1 MNSITNYF
9 IFVAFI
15 LNVCLVLAANEDE
28 IKSLP
33 GLSEPINFKQYSGYL
48 NITEGKH
55 YFYWFVE
62 SQKDPENAPV
72 VLWLNGGPGCS
83 SLFGNLGENGPF
95 RVNSDGKTLV
105 LNPHS
110 WNTVANVIYLESPVS
125 VGFSY
130 KDDKQYHNSDKSTA
144 EDNHLALEAF
154 FEKFPNLKKNPFY
167 ITGESYA
174 GIYIP
179 MLAHEIFSTKST
191 INLKGNVKS

>member
-1 MNSITNYF
+1 MNSF
-9 IFVAFI
+9 IIYNIFI
-15 LNVCLVLAANEDE
+15 IFAVNLFLVFAANDDE
-28 IKSLP
+28 IKDLP
-33 GLSEPINFKQYSGYL
+33 GLPKAINFKQYSGYL
-48 NITEGKH
+48 DITEGKH

-95 RVNSDGKTLV
+95 RVNADGKTLV

-130 KDDKQYHNSDKSTA
+130 KDDKKYHNTDKSTA

-174 GIYIP
+174 GVYIP
-179 MLAHEIFSTKST
+179 MLAQQIFATKSA
-191 INLKGNVKS
+191 IKLKGN

>member
-48 NITEGKH
+48 DITEGKH
-55 YFYWFVE
+55 FFYWFVE

-105 LNPHS
+105 LNPSS
-110 WNTVANVIYLESPVS
+110 WNKVANVIYLESPV
-125 VGFSY
+125 GTGYSY
-130 KDDKQYHNSDKSTA
+130 KDDKKYHNTDVSTA
-144 EDNHLALEAF
+144 EDNHLVMEAF
-154 FEKFPNLKKNPFY
+154 FKKYPNLKKNPFY

-179 MLAHEIFSTKST
+179 MLAQQIFVKNST
-191 INLKGNVKS
+191 INLKGII